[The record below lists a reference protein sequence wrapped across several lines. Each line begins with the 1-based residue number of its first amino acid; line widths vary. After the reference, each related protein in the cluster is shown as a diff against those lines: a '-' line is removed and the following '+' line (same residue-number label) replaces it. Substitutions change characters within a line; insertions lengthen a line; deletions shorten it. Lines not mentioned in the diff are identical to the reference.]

1 MLKKIFVAALYIIF
15 FFSIVQIPFAQESEQ
30 EGSFIL
36 EEDIEKEP
44 KIEFL
49 EEESKPQFVTVD
61 VITQRDVKAAISFY
75 IRSEINKKFS
85 GLIANLKL
93 EKIYGILQ
101 EDKIATVYFDYSYT
115 SARKMDKILYEKGK
129 MTFMKFNSGKW
140 FNAELSMYL
149 MDSYPSVIKL
159 ERQ

>member
-1 MLKKIFVAALYIIF
+1 MFKKIFVAALCGIF
-15 FFSIVQIPFAQESEQ
+15 FFIIVQNPLAQESEQ

-49 EEESKPQFVTVD
+49 EEEPKSQFVTVD
-61 VITQRDVKAAISFY
+61 VLTQRDVKAAISFY

-101 EDKIATVYFDYSYT
+101 EDKLATVYFDYSYT

-149 MDSYPSVIKL
+149 MDSYSSVIK
-159 ERQ
+159 